1 MKLLGGQWSK
11 GDFLALLGV
20 IAAILAIPGMPK
32 LFHWDSDASHG
43 PAIIADPKIPAPV
56 RVPKSADVSS
66 GQVNFGC
73 EESQDVKTPVVSFGK
88 NPADIKPT
96 PSWEHTDN
104 VKSQNQ
110 SVENIED
117 PATHAIIG
125 IKATGRITGRDKQAP
140 FGNCPGGGHGE
151 LRLQVSWTEQPY

>member
-20 IAAILAIPGMPK
+20 VAAILAIPGMPK
-32 LFHWDSDASHG
+32 LFHWDSDTPHG
-43 PAIIADPKIPAPV
+43 PTIIADPRIPGPV
-56 RVPKSADVSS
+56 RIPKNADVTS

-73 EESQDVKTPVVSFGK
+73 EESKDVQTVVSFGK
-88 NPADIKPT
+88 NPGDIKPT

-117 PATHAIIG
+117 PATHAIVG
-125 IKATGRITGRDKQAP
+125 IRARGTITGRDKE

-151 LRLQVSWTEQPY
+151 LRLQVSWTEEQPH